1 MRVVGSQGDPNVE
14 IEVLVM
20 LSGTQVIAD
29 ADNAETG
36 IGEFMDEVD

>member
-1 MRVVGSQGDPNVE
+1 MRVVNSQGDPNVE

-20 LSGTQVIAD
+20 LALPCQVIAD

-36 IGEFMDEVD
+36 IGELSHG